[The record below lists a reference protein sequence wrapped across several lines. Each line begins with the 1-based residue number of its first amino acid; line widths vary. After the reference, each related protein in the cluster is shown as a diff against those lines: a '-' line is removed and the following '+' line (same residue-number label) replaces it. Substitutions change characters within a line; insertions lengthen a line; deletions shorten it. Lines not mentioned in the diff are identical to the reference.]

1 MAAAAGPPVWPQEDD
16 GRLCGFAD
24 GIHFASPRQN
34 GAAAFMDRSVLNDK
48 SAPFQRKAKGFV
60 SRGLL
65 RINPDDHHT
74 GGAQELHQPIKRD
87 LQSFERAPPPVN
99 QCYAVLAGRMAAV
112 CRGGRASIAAA
123 MQLQHQLD
131 GLGPRYDDSV
141 LLGAAR
147 KRNHRFNDAVACGSG
162 TRGSHDVT
170 ILI

>member
-1 MAAAAGPPVWPQEDD
+1 MAPGAGPAVWPQEDD

-24 GIHFASPRQN
+24 RIHFASPRKK

-48 SAPFQRKAKGFV
+48 AAPIQRKAKGFV

-65 RINPDDHHT
+65 RINPDDQHT

-99 QCYAVLAGRMAAV
+99 QRYAVLAGRMAAV

-123 MQLQHQLD
+123 SQLPPQLH
-131 GLGPRYDDSV
+131 GLAPRYDNS
-141 LLGAAR
+141 
-147 KRNHRFNDAVACGSG
+147 
-162 TRGSHDVT
+162 
-170 ILI
+170 

>member
-1 MAAAAGPPVWPQEDD
+1 MAQPRAACLAQEDD

-24 GIHFASPRQN
+24 RIHFASPRQN

-65 RINPDDHHT
+65 RINPDDQHT
-74 GGAQELHQPIKRD
+74 GGAQEFHQPVKRD

-99 QCYAVLAGRMAAV
+99 QRYAVLAGRMAAV
-112 CRGGRASIAAA
+112 CRGGRATVAAA

-131 GLGPRYDDSV
+131 GLGPGYDDSV
-141 LLGAAR
+141 LLGAAC
-147 KRNHRFNDAVACGSG
+147 KRNHRFNDAVAYGSG